1 MVTKFRYGNPAVE
14 CAGAQVR
21 SQCRQLATVV
31 SVTGEVSAKNV
42 DQLIRQVTRSVISEK
57 AYVLDLSGV
66 TAFAP
71 IAVSLLTAVDEACRR
86 SADEW
91 MLIPGAAV
99 ADVLR
104 SGIRTHF
111 PLPLRFP
118 TRCRASPMRCPSA
131 AGCCRSWPRPLK
143 PLEPQRNSPC

>member
-31 SVTGEVSAKNV
+31 SVTGDVSAKNV
-42 DQLIRQVTRSVISEK
+42 DQLIRLVTRSIITEK
-57 AYVLDLSGV
+57 PYILDLSGV
-66 TAFAP
+66 TSFAP
-71 IAVSLLTAVDEACRR
+71 IAISLLTAVDEACRR

-91 MLIPGAAV
+91 MLIPSDSV

-111 PLPLRFP
+111 PTAASVPDATQCFSDAMSERRRLLPLLAK
-118 TRCRASPMRCPSA
+118 TA
-131 AGCCRSWPRPLK
+131 
-143 PLEPQRNSPC
+143 

>member
-31 SVTGEVSAKNV
+31 SVTGEVNAKNV
-42 DQLIRQVTRSVISEK
+42 DQLIRQVTRSIITEK
-57 AYVLDLSGV
+57 PYILDLSGV

-71 IAVSLLTAVDEACRR
+71 IAVSLLTAVEEACRR

-99 ADVLR
+99 SDVLR

-111 PLPLRFP
+111 PTAASVPDAMQCFSTAMTERRRLLPLLAK
-118 TRCRASPMRCPSA
+118 TA
-131 AGCCRSWPRPLK
+131 
-143 PLEPQRNSPC
+143 